1 MGKGGTQMAFL
12 LVLLSVLAHL
22 AASASWAQSPPA
34 PVPPQDAAGCGVVV
48 LDLYPHGDHLHVADL
63 HSVSVS
69 GGGVCSEAIFLDDA
83 TLILTV
89 TSPQLYVPEGGVA
102 VAGERDREEGSDPPT
117 AWIVPYRLYGD
128 GPGEHGAA
136 LAALGR
142 EGNDPRLTPDGLG
155 LSFIR
160 PVGPRG
166 SGSLHRVG
174 LDGTAERPILPAL
187 DDAVSHEWVDGETV
201 VILRSGSPGVL
212 WLAHLRDETLDRVT
226 EDVTPGLA
234 RVPDREAISFVQGD
248 GDQRWVRL
256 MDALSDSFPALVDTP
271 PGSRE
276 HTWMPS
282 GPLGP
287 EPALVMAHEG
297 VLYRFEP
304 GQDRFWHPILNLNP
318 WVAAVEGFSLSP
330 SGLRLAVVVG
340 G

>member
-1 MGKGGTQMAFL
+1 MAFL

-22 AASASWAQSPPA
+22 GSASASWAQSPPA
-34 PVPPQDAAGCGVVV
+34 PAPPQDAAGCGVVV

-63 HSVSVS
+63 HTVSVS
-69 GGGVCSEAIFLDDA
+69 GGGVCSEAIFLDDF

-89 TSPQLYVPEGGVA
+89 TSPELYVPEGGVA
-102 VAGERDREEGSDPPT
+102 VAGEWDRAEGRDPPS
-117 AWIVPYRLYGD
+117 ARIAAYRLHGD
-128 GPGEHGAA
+128 VADDDGAA

-160 PVGPRG
+160 PVGSRG
-166 SGSLHRVG
+166 SGSLHRVE

-187 DDAVSHEWVDGETV
+187 DDAVTHEWVDGETV
-201 VILRSGSPGVL
+201 AILRSGSPGVL
-212 WLAHLRDETLDRVT
+212 WLAHLSEETLHRVT
-226 EDVTPGLA
+226 EDVSPGLA
-234 RVPDREAISFVQGD
+234 RVPDQEAISFVKGD
-248 GDQRWVRL
+248 GDQRWVRR
-256 MDALSDSFPALVDTP
+256 MDALSDSFPMLVDTP

-287 EPALVMAHEG
+287 GPALVMAHEG
-297 VLYRFEP
+297 VLYRFQP

-318 WVAAVEGFSLSP
+318 WVVAVDGFSLSP